1 MAGWNPKPLLI
12 TGLLLG
18 LSVPAVATPFVEEVD
33 PPVLRR
39 GAVTQITLRGRDLHQ
54 AEGVWLSL
62 PNARAIGFVAGSSPD
77 EATLEV
83 SVPSEA
89 PLGMCGLRLATKS
102 GLSNVH
108 IVLIDELPITRAVP
122 TTNSKPLAVS
132 LPCCVSAPCR
142 PAAVDRY
149 SIKVSA
155 GQTVSFEA
163 VGSRF
168 GKNHDPLVT
177 IRDSSGRVLAQR
189 DNDPGLFYDCR
200 FARTFEKSGEYI
212 VEVRDA
218 RYEGD
223 ESWNYALRIGSFPAA
238 NVVVPSAAK
247 LGSTSEVTLPELG
260 STVTLTVPQ
269 RPRMSIFNQ
278 EIRRSPGEPASW
290 VTFHASDSPPVI
302 ELEPNDDADET
313 ATLATIP
320 ATLNGILSSP
330 EDRDCFAFPMTRG
343 QTINITAES
352 REIGSPADLE
362 LILID
367 PTDRELRRLDD
378 ASYVHKKVAV
388 PIEARTIFA
397 AQKDGLHFLMI
408 RELVNGGGPSF
419 AYRVDIHETKPSMK
433 MAADVSRL
441 TVPQKSWQ
449 PVPIKV
455 TRDRLAGPIELKLVG
470 APPGVTLEPSTIPAD
485 QTKIVCRLAAND
497 STTTGIYSFE
507 ITGHWKSEDGKQEA
521 TAVVGTH
528 PMIDRQRIDKDRR
541 LYSLR
546 ENQLRLPPSLR
557 SRFALMVTPPAPYS
571 IDLPENSIIL
581 TKYQTS
587 SFPIETTRDDGFDSP
602 IRFHVAGDQ
611 IGVKEQERDQIYAAI
626 PEATASR
633 RKVDGVF
640 FNRINTAYR
649 KTRVDLTAIAMR
661 DGHEVTLFRTF
672 ELDVRPAFR
681 PAFEQGSLTALPG
694 ETLNL
699 KLHANRSPTWDG
711 EITLAP
717 FQSAVNLDLPIPIV
731 FSPSQETVDVAI
743 PIPADRSPG
752 RIYIR
757 WRSAGQVGRY
767 EENIIEP
774 TLSITVRKPPKK
786 K

>member
-18 LSVPAVATPFVEEVD
+18 LSVPAIAAPFVEEVD

-39 GAVTQITLRGRDLHQ
+39 GTVTQITLRGRDLHQ

-62 PNARAIGFVAGSSPD
+62 PNARAVGFVAGSSPT
-77 EATLEV
+77 EATLKV
-83 SVPSEA
+83 SVPREA

-108 IVLIDELPITRAVP
+108 IVLIDELPITDTAP
-122 TTNSKPLAVS
+122 QTNSKPLAVS
-132 LPCCVSAPCR
+132 LPCCLSAPCR

-149 SIKVSA
+149 SIQVAA
-155 GQTVSFEA
+155 GQPVSFEA

-177 IRDSSGRVLAQR
+177 IRDTSGQILTQR

-200 FARTFEKSGEYI
+200 FAHTFERPGEYI
-212 VEVRDA
+212 VEVRDS

-223 ESWNYALRIGSFPAA
+223 ESWNYVLRMGSFPAA

-247 LGSTSEVTLPELG
+247 PGSTSEVTLPEQS
-260 STVTLTVPQ
+260 STVTLTAPQ

-278 EIRRSPGEPASW
+278 EVRRSPGEPATW
-290 VTFHASDSPPVI
+290 VTLHASDFAPVI
-302 ELEPNDDADET
+302 EIEPNDDADET

-320 ATLNGILSSP
+320 ATLNGVLSSP

-367 PTDRELRRLDD
+367 PTGRELRRIDD
-378 ASYVHKKVAV
+378 ASYVHKNVAV
-388 PIEARTIFA
+388 PIEARTIVS
-397 AQKDGLHFLMI
+397 AQKDGLHFLMV
-408 RELVNGGGPSF
+408 RELVKGGGATF
-419 AYRVDIHETKPSMK
+419 TYRVDIHETKPSIK
-433 MAADVSRL
+433 MAAEVSRL

-455 TRDRLAGPIELKLVG
+455 TRDRLAGPIDLQLVG

-485 QTKIVCRLAAND
+485 KSEIVCRLAASE

-507 ITGHWKSEDGKQEA
+507 ISGHWKSKDGKQEA
-521 TAVVGTH
+521 AAVVGTH

-541 LYSLR
+541 QYSLR

-557 SRFALMVTPPAPYS
+557 SRFALMVTIPAPYS
-571 IDLPENSIIL
+571 IDLPEKSIIL

-587 SFPIETTRDDGFDSP
+587 NFPIETTRDDGFDSL

-626 PEATASR
+626 PEATTNR

-649 KTRVDLTAIAMR
+649 KTRVDLTATAMR
-661 DGHEVTLFRTF
+661 DGHEVTFIRTF
-672 ELDVRPAFR
+672 DLDVRPAFR
-681 PAFEQGSLTALPG
+681 PAFEQGSVTALPG
-694 ETLNL
+694 DTLNL
-699 KLHANRSPTWDG
+699 KLYANRAPTWDG

-717 FQSAVNLDLPIPIV
+717 FQSAVNLDFPVPIV
-731 FSPSQETVDVAI
+731 FLPGQETVDVAI
-743 PIPADRSPG
+743 PIPADCSPG

-786 K
+786 E